1 VARAVREALPVVR
14 ELRGPT
20 PLEVVRPESGPGGE
34 AAGDTVLLVKR
45 EDVPPI
51 YAYKWRGAAVR
62 LARLSGSDRRRG
74 VVAASAGNHAQGVAL
89 AAARLGVSAK
99 VFMPTTTPVMKQSA
113 VRRLGG
119 ELVETVITGDNFDA
133 AAEAAAACAAA
144 EGRVTVHAYDDPHV
158 IAGQG
163 TLAAELVD
171 QLAALGQEGPD
182 AAYLQIGG
190 GGMAAGAGSYL
201 RQAYPG
207 IRLIGV
213 EGDDQASMQ
222 LAVRTG
228 APRALEYVDVF
239 CDGTAVRR
247 AGDLTFPLCRD
258 LLDTLVTVSNAE
270 VCAAMRFLWG
280 ALRVVPEPAGAMGLA
295 AWLAGRGGALP
306 RRPLFVLCG
315 ANMDFAQFATVA
327 RHAERAGRERRHY
340 RFVITEE
347 NGALLKL
354 LEPVRTRAD
363 IIEFQYGKTSTHV
376 AYPVIGMEA
385 TRATFSALEA
395 EWRAQGV
402 PFSDVSD
409 AEDVEFGIVQYRS
422 ELFRH
427 PYFLRVEFPERAGAL
442 SDFMAS
448 AGPDTGICYFRYSY
462 SGERVGRALLGFEF
476 SDPGARTR
484 FIGTLRSSTHPHG
497 LRSAQEVPA
506 QVLERVL

>member
-1 VARAVREALPVVR
+1 VREALPVVR
-14 ELRGPT
+14 GLRERT
-20 PLEVVRPESGPGGE
+20 PLEVVRTDTGGD
-34 AAGDTVLLVKR
+34 AGVQCDTALLIKR

-62 LARLSGSDRRRG
+62 LARLGDSDRRRG

-119 ELVETVITGDNFDA
+119 QLVETVITGDNFDA
-133 AAEAAAACAAA
+133 AADAAAACGAT
-144 EGRVTVHAYDDPHV
+144 EGRISVHAYDDPDV

-163 TLAAELVD
+163 TLAAEVVD
-171 QLAALGQEGPD
+171 QLAALGEEPPD

-207 IRLIGV
+207 IRLVGV

-222 LAVRTG
+222 LAVRSG
-228 APRALEYVDVF
+228 GPRTLDYVDVF

-258 LLDTLVTVSNAE
+258 LIDTFVTVSNAE

-280 ALRVVPEPAGAMGLA
+280 ALRTVPEPAGAMGLA
-295 AWLAGRGGALP
+295 AWLAGKGGPPP

-347 NGALLKL
+347 NGALLRL
-354 LEPVRTRAD
+354 LQPVRTRAN
-363 IIEFQYGKTSTHV
+363 IIEFQYGKTSVDV
-376 AYPVIGMEA
+376 ACPVIGMEA
-385 TRATFSALEA
+385 TRATFAALEA

-409 AEDVEFGIVQYRS
+409 AEDVEFGIVHYRS
-422 ELFRH
+422 ELFQH

-448 AGPDTGICYFRYSY
+448 TGPNTGICYFRYSY

-476 SDPGARTR
+476 PSTDARSH
-484 FIGTLRSSTHPHG
+484 FIATLHSSTHPHG
-497 LRSAQEVPA
+497 LRSTQEVPP